1 MAGNNKRPFSQHLHK
16 TRSHNSSRSVYYA
29 TYAHNC
35 ISPLNIS
42 LILFTYRRAS
52 LVSLLNV
59 KSENLFKL
67 FSYILSKQKR
77 AIHIWNTQV

>member
-42 LILFTYRRAS
+42 LILFTYRS
-52 LVSLLNV
+52 LFN
-59 KSENLFKL
+59 KSIKCKKWKF
-67 FSYILSKQKR
+67 
-77 AIHIWNTQV
+77 V